1 MKRFIAFAPL
11 ALLVVVVAVAII
23 MLTRGV
29 GEREL
34 FTTGEAGRAAPTY
47 ALTRLDGRAVL
58 TSDEMA
64 GRAYVI
70 NMFASWCTPCRA
82 EHPQLMALEAQGVE
96 IVGVAYK
103 DEPEASARFLH
114 ELGDPF
120 RVVALDRDGR
130 FGLELGIAGVPET
143 FVIGPDGTI
152 RAAYRGPLTP
162 EVVESTI
169 LPALVAAR

>member
-1 MKRFIAFAPL
+1 MKRMMAFAPLILL
-11 ALLVVVVAVAII
+11 ALLVVVGVV
-23 MLTRGV
+23 MLTRGG

-34 FTTGEAGRAAPTY
+34 FTTGDERRAAPTY
-47 ALTRLDGRAVL
+47 ALTRLDGGALL

-82 EHPQLMALEAQGVE
+82 EHPQLMALRERGVE

-103 DEPEASARFLH
+103 DQPDASARFLQ

-120 RVVALDRDGR
+120 RVVALDPDGR
-130 FGLELGIAGVPET
+130 FGIELGIAGVPET

-152 RAAYRGPLTP
+152 RAAYRGPLT
-162 EVVESTI
+162 EDVVESTI
-169 LPALVAAR
+169 MPALEAR

>member
-11 ALLVVVVAVAII
+11 ILLALLVVVGAV
-23 MLTRGV
+23 MLTRG

-34 FTTGEAGRAAPTY
+34 FTTGEAGRVAPTF
-47 ALTRLDGRAVL
+47 ALSRLDGGAML

-82 EHPQLMALEAQGVE
+82 EHPQLMALRERGVE

-103 DEPEASARFLH
+103 DQPEASARFLQ

-120 RVVALDRDGR
+120 RVVALDPDGR
-130 FGLELGIAGVPET
+130 FGIELGIAGVPET

-162 EVVESTI
+162 EVVENTI
-169 LPALVAAR
+169 LPALEAAD